1 VVLTVTWPK
10 PVNGDTKATMTIQ
23 NSGNGALAIT
33 VVDAVHPGGPQA
45 EVTRLAL
52 SQL

>member
-1 VVLTVTWPK
+1 
-10 PVNGDTKATMTIQ
+10 MTID
-23 NSGNGALAIT
+23 NAGNGTLAIT

-52 SQL
+52 SQM